1 MNANLTLFILA
12 IIVGNCPGRQK
23 QFSHVQLISVD
34 WSPVSS
40 FPGLYALIAWQG
52 RQAVNLPG
60 ELGGCPLNL
69 SMRNGLKNEA
79 GWAFRSTSPRNCAQ
93 KQTNE
98 PKKEVDAPDVSL
110 SNLKSFALFFRASF
124 VLIMAGL
131 AVFLALVHNVIPRW
145 NNELCVTQILICLT
159 TRLFFFSLKLRSKNG
174 LLCCESDC
182 SCSRTRYRT
191 LPYMDIWFWQ
201 HVQFF
206 SQIA

>member
-1 MNANLTLFILA
+1 MRISLYLFWQSLSG
-12 IIVGNCPGRQK
+12 IVLDARSNSRTCSWVALIGLLFPLFRVYTRLSRDRGGRLSI
-23 QFSHVQLISVD
+23 FL
-34 WSPVSS
+34 VSS
-40 FPGLYALIAWQG
+40 AGVHWIWVCA
-52 RQAVNLPG
+52 
-60 ELGGCPLNL
+60 
-69 SMRNGLKNEA
+69 MGLKTRPA
-79 GWAFRSTSPRNCAQ
+79 GHFGRPLQEIVRKN
-93 KQTNE
+93 KQTNQ
-98 PKKEVDAPDVSL
+98 KEVDAPDVSL

-182 SCSRTRYRT
+182 SCPRTRYRT